1 MRAKGRG
8 KEGERREC
16 WKEARGREGRGEE
29 FTLTLPIIK
38 VDVRIYSMSH
48 QHCEVVVAE
57 VSSRQPMSC

>member
-16 WKEARGREGRGEE
+16 WKEARGREARGE

-38 VDVRIYSMSH
+38 VDVRICSMSH
-48 QHCEVVVAE
+48 QDCEVVVAE
-57 VSSRQPMSC
+57 VSSRQPMSF